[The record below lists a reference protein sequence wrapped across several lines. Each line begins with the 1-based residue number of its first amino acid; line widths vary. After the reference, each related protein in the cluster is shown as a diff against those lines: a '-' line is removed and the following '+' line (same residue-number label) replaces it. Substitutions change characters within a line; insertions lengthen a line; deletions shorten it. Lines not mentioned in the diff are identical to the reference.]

1 MQLRERKNRFIKNDI
16 SRDVNTPGRNIKTLV
31 TLLKVAIAKKG
42 TPFRTE
48 LKFVGIMRAKIWPT
62 GTTKNVKPVII
73 WLLFEEPF

>member
-1 MQLRERKNRFIKNDI
+1 M
-16 SRDVNTPGRNIKTLV
+16 
-31 TLLKVAIAKKG
+31 KVAIAKKG

-48 LKFVGIMRAKIWPT
+48 LKFVGIIRAKIWPT